1 MQPPQRLLS
10 ASCGSRR
17 VTIGWDPPERL
28 RALSDGRELTC
39 PGCGAPVVLHAGSV
53 RAHHFAHLPGAV
65 CTLPQTEPE
74 TEEHRAGKLLL
85 ARWMRERV
93 PDAEVTVE
101 AYIPDTGQRA
111 DILLEIKPSRL
122 HHAPG
127 ESPASI
133 IAALSSPEVE
143 CSPGELLAFV
153 SAALPPQQ
161 SVRSPAE
168 PSASVSAALPPQQS
182 VRSPAEPAASIAAA
196 LRPRRIAVEFQC
208 ANLSPREWRRRH
220 QLYREAG
227 IEDLWILGGSR
238 CRTSRA
244 AATGGQAEQFATNL
258 SGSVT
263 HNRADGEQATADDP
277 VCVPPTGEQGG
288 EAILAVSHGSGVRQD
303 APPPPKR
310 SNRVLRTGELERA
323 LLNDGVPLLFLD
335 PVGSVLPEG
344 TLARFRPAV
353 EAQHL
358 QTAGHL
364 SAARLLDLDF
374 PWSLLERQAEQ
385 SASAPSKAQFHAAPM
400 PAGAGAGPSGTD
412 ACAGTTASLWQ
423 WLEQRYR
430 VTPGALSP
438 LFGVDV
444 PGQEVVRCEARL
456 WQAGVYYRFI
466 HQQVGMKWWL
476 PAVETWARAFLPLVS
491 PLPLKKLQRALRSLQ
506 EYFAAA
512 GLLTLPVGQARSHA
526 RIFADLDTL
535 PHPPDREEAL
545 RIARYRRLID
555 RKD

>member
-1 MQPPQRLLS
+1 M
-10 ASCGSRR
+10 
-17 VTIGWDPPERL
+17 
-28 RALSDGRELTC
+28 
-39 PGCGAPVVLHAGSV
+39 

-93 PDAEVTVE
+93 PDAEITIE
-101 AYIPDTGQRA
+101 AHLPATGQRA
-111 DILLEIKPSRL
+111 DILLEMKPSLVR
-122 HHAPG
+122 HAPG
-127 ESPASI
+127 EAPASI
-133 IAALSSPEVE
+133 AS
-143 CSPGELLAFV
+143 ELPAQR
-153 SAALPPQQ
+153 A
-161 SVRSPAE
+161 VRSPSE
-168 PSASVSAALPPQQS
+168 PPALVSAELQ
-182 VRSPAEPAASIAAA
+182 
-196 LRPRRIAVEFQC
+196 PRRIAVEFQC
-208 ANLSPREWRRRH
+208 ANLSAREWRRRH

-244 AATGGQAEQFATNL
+244 PVTAGLAEQAVTNL

-263 HNRADGEQATADDP
+263 HNREAGEQAIGDDP
-277 VCVPPTGEQGG
+277 VGVLATGEQGGEAIGGDHSRVPPTGEQGG
-288 EAILAVSHGSGVRQD
+288 EANLAVSRGSDVRQD
-303 APPPPKR
+303 VPPPPKR

-323 LLNDGVPLLFLD
+323 LLSDGMPLLFLD
-335 PVGSVLPEG
+335 PIGGILPEG
-344 TLARFRPAV
+344 ALARFRPAA
-353 EAQHL
+353 ETQPL
-358 QTAGHL
+358 QATGHL
-364 SAARLLDLDF
+364 SAGRLLDLEF
-374 PWSLLERQAEQ
+374 PWSLLDRQAEQ
-385 SASAPSKAQFHAAPM
+385 SAAAPSTAPSHAAPM
-400 PAGAGAGPSGTD
+400 PAGAGAGPSGAD
-412 ACAGTTASLWQ
+412 AFAGTTTSLWQ

-444 PGQEVVRCEARL
+444 PGQEVIRCEARL

-476 PAVETWARAFLPLVS
+476 PAVETWARAFLPLAS
-491 PLPLKKLQRALRSLQ
+491 PLPLRKLQTALRSLQ

-512 GLLTLPVGQARSHA
+512 GLLTLPVGQARAHA

-535 PHPPDREEAL
+535 PHRPDREEAL

-555 RKD
+555 R